1 VEKDLNNKILSDYDV
16 IKKIELISKYYKENL
31 PKHVRIIISHIKS
44 MSKYKELKKL
54 KQKKLKSEED
64 IDVIKDTYNNFLD
77 EYFSEDNQ
85 RVLLSSILEGLKTTF
100 VNS

>member
-1 VEKDLNNKILSDYDV
+1 MEI
-16 IKKIELISKYYKENL
+16 IESKENKL
-31 PKHVRIIISHIKS
+31 IKF
-44 MSKYKELKKL
+44 LKKL